1 LSGYRVR
8 LARHV
13 EKQLR
18 ELPENVRGR
27 VIAALRVIQNSP
39 TAGIKLRGEFEGSR
53 RYRVGGYRIVYQV
66 NEPERVILIENIRHR
81 GRAYRRR

>member
-1 LSGYRVR
+1 MSGYRVR

-18 ELPENVRGR
+18 ELPGNVRGR
-27 VIAALRVIQNSP
+27 VIAALRVIQNDP
-39 TAGIKLRGEFEGSR
+39 TVGIKLRGELAGSR

-66 NEPERVILIENIRHR
+66 VEAERLILIENVRHR
-81 GRAYRRR
+81 SRVYRR